1 MNINKLFKRGVCV
14 VAGLAEAGPGSA
26 RSTGS
31 TSSPQASSGQATPA
45 TSFLLSSAKPVLR
58 VWLQSIR
65 AMLAVVT
72 FLACL
77 VPFRGADDTD
87 AEIQALREQIRLLDQ
102 RLNQLQQQQ
111 QQLKDQQAMVAAKAV
126 ADQSAATATAPKI
139 AITDKGFTLASA
151 DGANSVRIGG
161 LVQLDSRLFFNDG
174 GGVLNNTFVLR
185 RARPIVD
192 GTFDKIYSFQ
202 FVSELGGTSAPS
214 ILDANLGIALN
225 DALQFKFGK
234 FKTPI
239 GLEWLQSDS
248 WTFFD
253 ERSLASDLVPNRDL
267 GIQAGGRLDGGVVT
281 YAAGVFNGVPDS
293 TNSSNAD
300 FDNDKDVFG
309 RLYVQPFK
317 TAQTSLLQGLAFGVG
332 ASLGREKGAA
342 AVTSGYKTDGQQT
355 FFKYRSTVVG
365 DGQVW
370 RVSPQAEYRHGPFG
384 AIGEYVVSTV
394 NARPAAAKPKTE
406 LKNKAWQLAA
416 GYVLTGENSS
426 YTGVVPDH
434 PFSWENGTWGAWEVA
449 VRYADLKIDDKA
461 FPLLSD
467 PTVNADEAT
476 SVGLGLNWYLSKTV
490 RTTFDFYQTRF
501 TNLVP
506 VSSTQILRQDE
517 RAFITRFQISF

>member
-1 MNINKLFKRGVCV
+1 MKTNTLVRNNASPVAARPSRVAASASKRFWSR
-14 VAGLAEAGPGSA
+14 LSA
-26 RSTGS
+26 RWH
-31 TSSPQASSGQATPA
+31 SP
-45 TSFLLSSAKPVLR
+45 LLSGRVFFPPGASPVLHY
-58 VWLQSIR
+58 WLQSFR
-65 AMLAVVT
+65 AMLAVAA
-72 FLACL
+72 FSGCL
-77 VPFRGADDTD
+77 LPLRGADNTD

-102 RLNQLQQQQ
+102 RLTQLQQQQ
-111 QQLKDQQAMVAAKAV
+111 QQLKDQQAAAAAKAV
-126 ADQSAATATAPKI
+126 ADQAAAVATAPKI
-139 AITDKGFTLASA
+139 AITDKGFTLASG
-151 DGANSVRIGG
+151 DGANSIRIGG

-185 RARPIVD
+185 RARPIVE
-192 GTFDKIYSFQ
+192 GAFDKIYSFQ
-202 FVSELGGTSAPS
+202 FVSEFGGTSTPS

-234 FKTPI
+234 FKTPV

-253 ERSLASDLVPNRDL
+253 ERSLVTDLMPNRDL
-267 GIQAGGRLDGGVVT
+267 GIQVGGRFAGGVVT

-317 TAQTSLLQGLAFGVG
+317 TSQTSLLQGLAFGVG
-332 ASLGREKGAA
+332 ASVGREKGAS

-406 LKNKAWQLAA
+406 LENKAWQLAA

-426 YTGVVPDH
+426 YTGVVPGH
-434 PFSWENGTWGAWEVA
+434 PFSWENGTWGAWEVVA
-449 VRYADLKIDDKA
+449 RYADLKIDGKA
-461 FPLLSD
+461 FPLLAD
-467 PTVNADEAT
+467 PAVNADGAT
-476 SVGLGLNWYLSKTV
+476 SVGLGLNWYLSRTV

-501 TNLVP
+501 DNLVP
-506 VSSTQILRQDE
+506 VSSTQVLRQDE